1 MSARRARRRRRAAAA
16 AAAAFTARLLQVL
29 LAAAGF
35 AGVAAAQEDARS
47 PDGFAWPEGQPTL
60 TAFDG
65 GLRLRPVLRLDA
77 DAASFFGQS
86 RPGGFRSGANLR
98 RARVGVEGEALGA
111 LEYSFVWDFGGSDP
125 GDWSQIYEVQVAYTG
140 LGWGAIRLGAF
151 KLQHLPE
158 FSGSSFDL
166 PFLERATVSNLAAS
180 VASGDTRLAVG
191 LEARG
196 ERWVGSLYL
205 TDGVLSERNDG
216 GQRGAAGRL
225 AVLAV
230 DRPEAQ
236 LQLGF
241 NGAWRFET
249 GGRGGASFGDY
260 PELRVDTRRFL
271 GTGTLRAD
279 AVHAIGPELNARLGP
294 LVVEAVWQRLGVD
307 APDGGTARRFEGWYV
322 QGIHPLLGPGRR
334 RNARTGTWARPDV
347 AEPLDPAAGRFGAL
361 ELAGRYSAADLR
373 AGPVRGGRQRIW
385 SAALNWFPRSDVR
398 VTAQYENGTID
409 LDGRDR
415 DFQAVG
421 LRVAFNL

>member
-1 MSARRARRRRRAAAA
+1 MKVRARRRAAAA
-16 AAAAFTARLLQVL
+16 WLSAL
-29 LAAAGF
+29 LAAAGT
-35 AGVAAAQEDARS
+35 GTVAAAQEHAPS
-47 PDGFAWPEGQPTL
+47 PDGFGWREGHPTF

-65 GLRLRPVLRLDA
+65 GLRLSPVLRLDA
-77 DAASFFGQS
+77 DAVSFFGQS

-98 RARVGVEGEALGA
+98 RARVGAEGEALGA
-111 LEYSFVWDFGGSDP
+111 FEYSLIWDFGGSDP

-279 AVHAIGPELNARLGP
+279 AVHAIRPELNARLGP

-307 APDGGTARRFEGWYV
+307 GPADGGASRRFEGWYV
-322 QGIHPLLGPGRR
+322 QGIQPLLGPGRR
-334 RNARTGTWARPDV
+334 RDARNGAWARPDV

-361 ELAGRYSAADLR
+361 EFAGRYSTADLR
-373 AGPVRGGRQRIW
+373 AGSVRGGRQRIW
-385 SAALNWFPRSDVR
+385 SAVLNWFPRDSVR
-398 VTAQYENGTID
+398 VTAQYENGAID

-415 DFQAVG
+415 AFQAVG

>member
-1 MSARRARRRRRAAAA
+1 M
-16 AAAAFTARLLQVL
+16 
-29 LAAAGF
+29 
-35 AGVAAAQEDARS
+35 
-47 PDGFAWPEGQPTL
+47 
-60 TAFDG
+60 
-65 GLRLRPVLRLDA
+65 LRLDA
-77 DAASFFGQS
+77 DAVSFFGQS

-111 LEYSFVWDFGGSDP
+111 LEYSFIWDFGGSDP
-125 GDWSQIYEVQVAYTG
+125 NDWSAIYEAQVAYTG

-166 PFLERATVSNLAAS
+166 PFLERAAVSNLAAS
-180 VASGDTRLAVG
+180 VASGDTRVAFG

-196 ERWVGSLYL
+196 ERWVGSLYV
-205 TDGVLSERNDG
+205 TNGVLSERNDG
-216 GQRGAAGRL
+216 RQRGAVGRQ

-241 NGAWRFET
+241 DAAWRFET
-249 GGRGGASFGDY
+249 GGGGAGFGDY

-271 GTGTLRAD
+271 DIGTLRAD
-279 AVHAIGPELNARLGP
+279 AVHAVGPEVTARLGP
-294 LVVEAVWQRLGVD
+294 LVVEAIWQSLGVD
-307 APDGGTARRFEGWYV
+307 APAAAGGGMRRFEGWYV

-334 RNARTGTWARPDV
+334 RNARTGVWARPEV
-347 AEPLDPAAGRFGAL
+347 PEPFGPAANRFGAL
-361 ELAGRYSAADLR
+361 EFAGRYSTADLR
-373 AGPVRGGRQRIW
+373 DGSARGGRQSI
-385 SAALNWFPRSDVR
+385 STAALNWFPKDSLRI
-398 VTAQYENGTID
+398 TEQYANGTID

>member
-1 MSARRARRRRRAAAA
+1 MRRRAAAVA
-16 AAAAFTARLLQVL
+16 WLSFAL
-29 LAAAGF
+29 LAAGAG
-35 AGVAAAQEDARS
+35 AATAQRSAS
-47 PDGFAWPEGQPTL
+47 PDGFDWRDGQPTL

-65 GLRLRPVLRLDA
+65 GFRLTPVLRLDA
-77 DAASFFGQS
+77 DAVSFFGQS

-98 RARVGVEGEALGA
+98 RARVGAEGGIGST
-111 LEYSFVWDFGGSDP
+111 LEYSFIWDFGGSDP
-125 GDWSQIYEVQVAYTG
+125 NDWGSIYEAQVAYTG
-140 LGWGAIRLGAF
+140 LGWGAVRLGAF

-166 PFLERATVSNLAAS
+166 PFLERAAVSNLAAS
-180 VASGDTRLAVG
+180 VASGDTRVALG

-216 GQRGAAGRL
+216 GQRGAVGRL

-236 LQLGF
+236 LQIGV

-249 GGRGGASFGDY
+249 GGGGRASFNDY
-260 PELRVDTRRFL
+260 PELRVDTRQFL
-271 GTGTLRAD
+271 GTGPLRAD
-279 AVHAIGPELNARLGP
+279 ATHAVGPEVLARFGP
-294 LVVEAVWQRLGVD
+294 LVVEAVWQSLGVD
-307 APDGGTARRFEGWYV
+307 APAGDGGGGGTRRFEGWYV
-322 QGIHPLLGPGRR
+322 QAIHPLLGPPRR
-334 RNARTGTWARPDV
+334 RNPRTGAWARPDV
-347 AEPLDPAAGRFGAL
+347 SGESLDPAAGRFGAL
-361 ELAGRYSAADLR
+361 ELAGRYSTADLR
-373 AGPVRGGRQRIW
+373 DGSTRGGRQSIW
-385 SAALNWFPRSDVR
+385 TAALSWFPRDDLK
-398 VTAQYENGTID
+398 VTAQYANGTID